1 MKAKKKLPEK
11 QTINLAM
18 REQAHGPFQIV
29 PLFLVVFALALI
41 FGKFAVADRL
51 GRVSAEREALAE
63 LETRMQ
69 ELTEQTADFDEVREE
84 YSKYSNKWM
93 TDGERATVDRLQAV
107 AIVEEELMGDARVL
121 RYSVADNVLSVDI
134 GGATLATAS
143 NFVSRL
149 EARDEVAG
157 VEVYTANNQLSSGVG
172 SEISL
177 TIRLQNEESIRQAAQ
192 AAAQKAAAA
201 QGEAEGGGE

>member
-18 REQAHGPFQIV
+18 KEQTHGPFQVV
-29 PLFLVVFALALI
+29 PLLLIVFSLALI

-51 GRVSAEREALAE
+51 ARVAAEQETLAALQ
-63 LETRMQ
+63 RQ
-69 ELTEQTADFDEVREE
+69 IDDLTKQTADFETVREE
-84 YSKYSNKWM
+84 YAKYSNNWM
-93 TDGERATVDRLQAV
+93 SDAERATVDRAQAV
-107 AIVEEELMGDARVL
+107 ALVEGELMGDARVL
-121 RYSVADNVLSVDI
+121 RYSVQDNVLSVDL

-143 NFVSRL
+143 DFVSRL
-149 EARDEVAG
+149 EERDDVAG
-157 VEVYTANNQLSSGVG
+157 VEVYTANNQISAGTG

-177 TIRLQNEESIRQAAQ
+177 SIRLQNEESIRQAKQ

-201 QGEAEGGGE
+201 QAAEGGGE